1 MHEKRQAGRP
11 PLLVA
16 FVITVTFLIVELIV
30 AYLTNS
36 LALLADA
43 GHMIGDAAALGMAL
57 WASFASLKKPD
68 EKKSYGYERREV
80 LVAFLNAIFLLA
92 IAAYTVMRAVGRLAS
107 IEDVEGEGMLVV
119 ALAGLAANVVSG
131 VILLRGAR
139 HNINV
144 RAALF
149 HVVGDA
155 LGSVGVL
162 AASLVILLT
171 GWMAAD
177 PIASLIICVL
187 IVAGAVRLLRESWH
201 ILMEGVPKGFDA
213 ERARGLLCGIDSVVS
228 VHDIHAW
235 TITSGKPAATAHMV
249 IREDGSAE
257 KVRIEATRIF
267 RENWKIGHV
276 TLQIVKENET
286 FRCDQDVCCRIDSPH
301 SHEEEGGSGS

>member
-1 MHEKRQAGRP
+1 MHEKRSSSRP

-16 FVITVTFLIVELIV
+16 FFITSAFLIVELLF

-43 GHMIGDAAALGMAL
+43 GHMLGDGAALGMAL

-68 EKKSYGYERREV
+68 EKKSYGYARREV
-80 LVAFLNAIFLLA
+80 LVAFLNALFLLA
-92 IAAYTVMRAVGRLAS
+92 VAGYTAVRAAGRLVVPES
-107 IEDVEGEGMLVV
+107 VEGKGMLAV

-131 VILLRGAR
+131 AILLRGAR

-149 HVVGDA
+149 HVAGDA

-177 PIASLIICVL
+177 PIASLVICAL
-187 IVAGAVRLLRESWH
+187 IVTGAVRLLRETWH

-213 ERARGLLCGIDSVVS
+213 DRARRLLGAIDSVIS

-235 TITSGKPAATAHMV
+235 IITSGKPAATAHLV

-257 KVRIEATRIF
+257 EVRIEATRLF
-267 RENWKIGHV
+267 REAWGIHHV
-276 TLQIVKENET
+276 TLQIVRENES
-286 FRCDQDVCCRIDSPH
+286 FKCDEHECCRIEAPQG
-301 SHEEEGGSGS
+301 HED